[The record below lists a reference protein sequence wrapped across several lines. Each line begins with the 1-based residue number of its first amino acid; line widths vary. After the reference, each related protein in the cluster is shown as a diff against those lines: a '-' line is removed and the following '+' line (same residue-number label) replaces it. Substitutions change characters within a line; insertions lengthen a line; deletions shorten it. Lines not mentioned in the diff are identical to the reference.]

1 MDLVAASWCKQ
12 FNVISFLL
20 LLQSATT
27 LSLSCPAKC
36 ECTNFRDASFV
47 ECYNVST
54 LKTIPSGIPANA
66 RTLVF
71 QHTQISKIQQ
81 NAFQGLPHVIEIEI
95 QFNPLTTIERNAF
108 QGLTKL
114 NELVL
119 KGNNINLLY
128 RDSFRGIPQIR
139 KIFLSKNNLQ
149 TLPEGL
155 FDNTTNLELLRLGNN
170 KITSIPSTLLARHRQ
185 LADLELQNNQL
196 SEFPLELLKNLTN
209 LSILLLD
216 NNLFTT
222 IPYEAKE
229 VLDKIAQKQ
238 HSTIGLSRNPLMCTQ
253 ELKWLQTWIKLHP
266 SVVEVDKVMCQT
278 PFGNWSK
285 VVTFNFS
292 LLETNLWPTP
302 GKINEHMTSP
312 TPSLQTTYTSAFIE
326 LPVTSSAASLAS
338 AVVTSSIPSSPTSSP
353 SLTTSS
359 VTSSGKSNTITPT
372 SSSTSNSASSTA
384 VVTSPPETTETPN
397 TSKKTDDV
405 TTIFTTLEST
415 EKSIPPETSDTVT
428 AGSKVDVSTTS
439 IEKESA
445 SKGKYLSRNQQV
457 ILSASLVSVCLIATV
472 ALAMYFFR
480 KKVILRQKTINA
492 RLPGM
497 MYDRVNTVSVV
508 E

>member
-155 FDNTTNLELLRLGNN
+155 FDNTTNLEL
-170 KITSIPSTLLARHRQ
+170 
-185 LADLELQNNQL
+185 LELQNNQL